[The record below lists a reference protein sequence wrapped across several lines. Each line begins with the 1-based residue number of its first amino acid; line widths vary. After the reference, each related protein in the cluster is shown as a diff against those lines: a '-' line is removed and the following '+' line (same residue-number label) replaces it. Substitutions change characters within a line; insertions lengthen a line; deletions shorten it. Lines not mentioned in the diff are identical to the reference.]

1 MKKILCV
8 FLSLV
13 MLVSVATVAFAAEDE
28 DQRELSEI
36 LAEKNID
43 EAFINAFNGKTLD
56 FPAEFKNNANY
67 YSGGSYN
74 VKNII
79 KSGAISKVEFLG
91 LNLGQI
97 YRKNVK
103 DAFIDWGQMSVSK
116 TNVGTLWGEMN
127 TFIASYLVK
136 KYTRDEKLCT
146 PKNATAIANFIGR
159 LINPNFQDT
168 TINYNTSHVTRKTFC
183 QDVSNASGLTD
194 AIANGWLTLKTVDG
208 KTVYEP
214 KKDVNYHPLLISA
227 LGVPIYNKDG
237 SGGAMELFEYFTTP
251 SQEYL
256 NPSELGGYIVKSV
269 IENAISE
276 GPIQYLLNVIKR
288 FADGYT
294 VDLYNAVSA
303 LLVGKVNAGFV
314 TNNALYDDDFD
325 VLLNTL
331 FNDNKANDTS
341 KMQFVPFPTFYF
353 AKANDTTDQFMLLM
367 TYTNL
372 LGKHQKNLSVV
383 SKLKTIIDN
392 NSELSSVDKRC
403 TKIMV
408 DGMFSGDLS
417 ALANGMSEIS
427 KENFERVPNTW
438 GWNFKNFFARFWKT
452 IANFMDGIFRTLKN
466 GINLDLFD

>member
-8 FLSLV
+8 FLSIV
-13 MLVSVATVAFAAEDE
+13 MALSVATVAFAAEE
-28 DQRELSEI
+28 EEQRDLSEI

-43 EAFINAFNGKTLD
+43 EDFINAFNGKTLD
-56 FPAEFKNNANY
+56 FPSNFKNNASY

-74 VKNII
+74 VTNII
-79 KSGAISKVEFLG
+79 KSGAISQVEFLG

-97 YRKNVK
+97 YRKNV
-103 DAFIDWGQMSVSK
+103 DNAYIDWGQMSVSK

-127 TFIASYLVK
+127 TFITSYLVK

-146 PKNATAIANFIGR
+146 SKNATGIANFIGH
-159 LINPNFQDT
+159 LLNPGFQDK
-168 TINYNTSHVTRKTFC
+168 TINYSTAYVIRKSFC

-194 AIANGWLTLKTVDG
+194 AIANGWLTLNTVNG
-208 KTVYEP
+208 KTAYEP
-214 KKDVNYHPLLISA
+214 KKGVDYHPLLISA

-237 SGGAMELFEYFTTP
+237 SGGSMELFEYFTTP
-251 SQEYL
+251 SKEYL

-288 FADGYT
+288 FANGYT
-294 VDLYNAVSA
+294 IDLYNAVSA
-303 LLVGKVNAGFV
+303 LLVGKINAGYV
-314 TNNALYDDDFD
+314 TKEALYSDDFD

-331 FNDNKANDTS
+331 FNDNKASDTS
-341 KMQFVPFPTFYF
+341 KMQFIPFPTFYF
-353 AKANDTTDQFMLLM
+353 KKTNDTTDQFMLLM

-383 SKLKTIIDN
+383 SKLKSIIDS

-452 IANFMDGIFRTLKN
+452 IANFFDGIFRTLKN
-466 GINLDLFD
+466 GINLDMFD

>member
-1 MKKILCV
+1 MKKLLCV

-13 MLVSVATVAFAAEDE
+13 MLLSVTTVAFAAEE
-28 DQRELSEI
+28 EEQRDLSEI

-43 EAFINAFNGKTLD
+43 ESFINAFNGKTLD
-56 FPAEFKNNANY
+56 FPAEFKNNPSY

-74 VKNII
+74 VTNII
-79 KSGAISKVEFLG
+79 KSGAIGQVEFLG

-97 YRKNVK
+97 YRKNVSEP
-103 DAFIDWGQMSVSK
+103 FIDWGQLSVSK

-146 PKNATAIANFIGR
+146 SKNATSIANFIGR
-159 LINPNFQDT
+159 LLNPDYQDKP
-168 TINYNTSHVTRKTFC
+168 INYPTDYVIRKTFC

-194 AIANGWLTLKTVDG
+194 AIANGWLTLKTVNG
-208 KTVYEP
+208 KSVYEP
-214 KKDVNYHPLLISA
+214 KEGINYHPLLVSA

-237 SGGAMELFEYFTTP
+237 SGGSMELFDYFTTP

-288 FADGYT
+288 FATGYK

-303 LLVGKVNAGFV
+303 LLAGKINAGYV
-314 TNNALYDDDFD
+314 SKNALYDDDFD
-325 VLLNTL
+325 VLLNTM
-331 FNDNKANDTS
+331 FNDNKPSDTS
-341 KMQFVPFPTFYF
+341 KMQFIPFPTYYF
-353 AKANDTTDQFMLLM
+353 AKANDTTDQFMLLLC
-367 TYTNL
+367 YTNL
-372 LGKHQKNLSVV
+372 LGKHLNDLSVV
-383 SKLKTIIDN
+383 NNLKTIIDN
-392 NSELSSVDKRC
+392 NKELSSVDKRC
-403 TKIMV
+403 TKIMI

-417 ALANGMSEIS
+417 ALANGMQEIA

-452 IANFMDGIFRTLKN
+452 IASFFDGIFRTLKN